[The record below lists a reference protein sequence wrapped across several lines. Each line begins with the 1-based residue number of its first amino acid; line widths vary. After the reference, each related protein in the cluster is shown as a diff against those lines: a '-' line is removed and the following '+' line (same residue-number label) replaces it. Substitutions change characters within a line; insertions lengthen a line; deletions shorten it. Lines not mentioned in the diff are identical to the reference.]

1 MLRPLLSLCALT
13 GALLT
18 VAATARADD
27 PPAAKPLR
35 WDLEWT
41 HAGLA
46 DYALTGVGLGSLALE
61 LALLQPKQPPLHWTG
76 PILFD
81 QAVRDVLRGS
91 TVEVRHT
98 AASVSW
104 GLLDVNMGYSLV
116 VDVPYAWARYGP
128 DVARDL
134 FWQDST
140 ALSLAGAADLA
151 LRDAV
156 GRARP
161 SVSDCL
167 GAGGSTSQCLGDST
181 ESTRSF
187 PGGHMAL
194 ATTGAVLV
202 CTQHMALHLY
212 GAPWDAIACAAALTA
227 DVGVGV
233 LRIVTD
239 NHWATDVIAGSA
251 LGFAFG
257 WGVPVVMHLRPH
269 SGSSTAPGP
278 MVAPFPIVV
287 EHGAGLG
294 VTGLF

>member
-1 MLRPLLSLCALT
+1 MALMPSHVWCRGRAARKRSADARMLRQRARAAVRIARLLRARAMGGSEWSRRCSSRPDAPPLLSLCALT

-156 GRARP
+156 GAPGRP
-161 SVSDCL
+161 SATVSARG
-167 GAGGSTSQCLGDST
+167 GA
-181 ESTRSF
+181 RVN
-187 PGGHMAL
+187 
-194 ATTGAVLV
+194 VLV
-202 CTQHMALHLY
+202 
-212 GAPWDAIACAAALTA
+212 
-227 DVGVGV
+227 
-233 LRIVTD
+233 
-239 NHWATDVIAGSA
+239 
-251 LGFAFG
+251 
-257 WGVPVVMHLRPH
+257 
-269 SGSSTAPGP
+269 TAPSP
-278 MVAPFPIVV
+278 PAPFRAPTHSV
-287 EHGAGLG
+287 EPSSSARSPCANAARHSLRRCA
-294 VTGLF
+294 FA